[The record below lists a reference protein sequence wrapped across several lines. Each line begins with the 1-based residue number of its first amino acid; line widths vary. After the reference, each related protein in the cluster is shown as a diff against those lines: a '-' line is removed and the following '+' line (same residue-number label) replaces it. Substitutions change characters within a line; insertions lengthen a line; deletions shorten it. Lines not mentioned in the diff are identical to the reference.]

1 MAGITQR
8 GAPRAE
14 RNRYGSAMG
23 LGCAKTPALA
33 PHVEISLSNCISE
46 SQIILHTRGS
56 MPCWRI
62 VFSTFCGCM
71 SFYTARVIRV
81 TSTQPLA
88 SPDVRFASN
97 TDRIGASQRTVAMC
111 HKATYAVQQKLR
123 SIRSP
128 RRCGR
133 SSTGNFWM
141 RRRNFI
147 ALLAAARW
155 PDPRG
160 PTAWPGGAIF
170 PIKSN
175 RGFAVLA
182 RSRDLPRARSRALPA
197 PPGQNS

>member
-1 MAGITQR
+1 MA
-8 GAPRAE
+8 
-14 RNRYGSAMG
+14 
-23 LGCAKTPALA
+23 
-33 PHVEISLSNCISE
+33 
-46 SQIILHTRGS
+46 TRGR
-56 MPCWRI
+56 PRQRI
-62 VFSTFCGCM
+62 SFGLRGRKLLSTEGRTGLNHFLDDCPGVPNSRWPWGSVAHPACGRAC
-71 SFYTARVIRV
+71 ARSRPGVDAV
-81 TSTQPLA
+81 CPLTSK
-88 SPDVRFASN
+88 SN
-97 TDRIGASQRTVAMC
+97 RTGASRQSAALC

-128 RRCGR
+128 RRCRR

-155 PDPRG
+155 PGPRG
-160 PTAWPGGAIF
+160 PTAWLGGAIF